1 MLFFFL
7 PVLSQYN
14 SPSDTS
20 QTSGLRFPIKE
31 RGNYPFSN
39 SGNQSPLLLRPPS
52 NVNRTIEY
60 DPETGRYVFSEKVGE
75 LDYRPPTS
83 MSIDEFRRYEA
94 RKTERDYWRE
104 KSLEESG
111 AGPSFMKNLRLGNQ
125 TIDKVFGTDV
135 INITPQGSAEL
146 IFGYTISRND
156 NPLLPVKNRRN
167 GSFLF
172 KEKIQMNVTG
182 SIGDKMEV
190 GLSYNTEATFD
201 FENKTK
207 LAYTGKEDEIIK
219 KIEARR

>member
-1 MLFFFL
+1 MRLVKRRIRNTGILRDRSVTPALTLLTGCMLFFFL

-146 IFGYTISRND
+146 IFGY
-156 NPLLPVKNRRN
+156 N
-167 GSFLF
+167 GFSGFINLSF
-172 KEKIQMNVTG
+172 
-182 SIGDKMEV
+182 
-190 GLSYNTEATFD
+190 
-201 FENKTK
+201 
-207 LAYTGKEDEIIK
+207 
-219 KIEARR
+219 R